1 MSGASSLSF
10 FGCQPGLVVDSVS
23 QVQVTEHGQDQVL
36 VVQTETIAGPFAD
49 QAEISCTST
58 TETRP
63 ETITVQTLLKK
74 IRVDF
79 IGTGTSW
86 ELCCNNRCD
95 VCPAIP
101 EIGDSIGYS
110 DFVSAD
116 CKVIAME

>member
-23 QVQVTEHGQDQVL
+23 QVQVTEYGQDQVL

-58 TETRP
+58 TETHP
-63 ETITVQTLLKK
+63 ETLNVHALPKR

-79 IGTGTSW
+79 IDFIGGGT
-86 ELCCNNRCD
+86 C
-95 VCPAIP
+95 
-101 EIGDSIGYS
+101 
-110 DFVSAD
+110 
-116 CKVIAME
+116 